1 MEQEEIP
8 EDERELILAEV
19 QVKTTSFLSLIS
31 SVKSQAFKWDNFD
44 KLDKTAQ
51 VSTIPES
58 SYESL
63 ELQEV
68 ETVSSHPHALTK
80 RPDNQ
85 HQSWACDRI
94 SGSMVCRGGIHT
106 FKTGKQ
112 GWRCNDCDFDLCIS
126 CMKISRY
133 LENRANPPKKELT
146 AAESDQKEEKEVSID
161 ELLKQSDD
169 TEIEFIF
176 NQKQVEHITTFEQI
190 SKMQPLEK
198 EKKENA

>member
-51 VSTIPES
+51 VSTIPVS
-58 SYESL
+58 AYESL
-63 ELQEV
+63 ELQET
-68 ETVSSHPHALTK
+68 ETVASHPHVLTK
-80 RPDNQ
+80 RPDNT

-106 FKTGKQ
+106 FQTGK
-112 GWRCNDCDFDLCIS
+112 
-126 CMKISRY
+126 
-133 LENRANPPKKELT
+133 
-146 AAESDQKEEKEVSID
+146 
-161 ELLKQSDD
+161 
-169 TEIEFIF
+169 
-176 NQKQVEHITTFEQI
+176 
-190 SKMQPLEK
+190 
-198 EKKENA
+198 